1 MKLVSV
7 VGEVKHKQKLNCYRV
22 VLDIN
27 NYIKI
32 ASEISDILRGVI
44 LVNDINNEVLK

>member
-7 VGEVKHKQKLNCYRV
+7 VGEVKHKQKHNCFSV
-22 VLDIN
+22 GVNN
-27 NYIKI
+27 NYMKV
-32 ASEISDILRGVI
+32 ASKISDILRGVI